1 MLGAT
6 GTGGAEVLNPLVLVV
21 DDNQDNLE
29 LIVQILELLN
39 YDCICTETGEA
50 GLVLS
55 QTRIPDL
62 ILLDMCLPD
71 MDGLEFIKE
80 IKAKFQTQSIPI
92 IAVTAL
98 AKSEDRERFL
108 AAGCVDYVSKPFD
121 LEELETTVTRY
132 LTKA

>member
-6 GTGGAEVLNPLVLVV
+6 GTGGTDSLSPLVLVV
-21 DDNQDNLE
+21 DDNRDNLE

-39 YDCICTETGEA
+39 FECICTENGEA

-55 QTRIPDL
+55 QSRTPDL

-71 MDGLEFIKE
+71 MDGLEFVTKL
-80 IKAKFQTQSIPI
+80 KTQPRTQRIPV

-108 AAGCVDYVSKPFD
+108 AAGCVDYISKPFD
-121 LEELETTVTRY
+121 LEELEVMVTRY